1 MASAYD
7 AAVSSGG
14 RVERGVWVTMG
25 DVGTTRRIAAA
36 GFEWLCLDQQHGLLD
51 RARAAEIM
59 RGLGDGGPEIAV
71 RVAALDAAEIG
82 FALDIGA
89 TIVIIPMI
97 EHADDARA
105 AVSASLYPPR
115 GRRSWGPISP
125 LWMRDAPT
133 AAEAHDRTRVW
144 AMIETQGAL
153 EHLDEI
159 LQVDGLHGVFLGPN
173 DLSLALGTTLDALL
187 ADSGPQAP
195 LPRIVAACRR
205 AGLTLGAYGADAA
218 RTARLAELGF
228 EFIAVTTDVAIVD
241 SGAALALPG
250 TSPAPSAY

>member
-1 MASAYD
+1 
-7 AAVSSGG
+7 
-14 RVERGVWVTMG
+14 MG
-25 DVGTTRRIAAA
+25 EVGTTRRIAAA
-36 GFEWLCLDQQHGLLD
+36 GFDWMCLDQQHGLLD
-51 RARAAEIM
+51 RGRVAEIL
-59 RGLGDGGPEIAV
+59 RGIGDDGPDIAV
-71 RVAALDAAEIG
+71 RVAALDAAAIG
-82 FALDIGA
+82 YALDVGA

-105 AVSASLYPPR
+105 AVNASLYPPR

-125 LWMRDAPT
+125 LWMRAAPP

-144 AMIETQGAL
+144 AMIETRGAL
-153 EHLDEI
+153 EQLDEI
-159 LQVDGLHGVFLGPN
+159 LQVDGLGGVFLGPN

-187 ADSGPQAP
+187 ADSGADAP

-205 AGLTLGAYGADAA
+205 AGLTPGAYAADAE

-228 EFIAVTTDVAIVD
+228 EYIAVTTDVAIVD

-250 TSPAPSAY
+250 TTPAVGAY

>member
-1 MASAYD
+1 
-7 AAVSSGG
+7 
-14 RVERGVWVTMG
+14 VTMG
-25 DVGTTRRIAAA
+25 DVGTTRRIADA
-36 GFEWLCLDQQHGLLD
+36 GFDWLCLDQQHGLID
-51 RARAAEIM
+51 RARLAEIV
-59 RGLGDGGPEIAV
+59 RGIGDGAPEIAV

-105 AVSASLYPPR
+105 AVNAALYPPR
-115 GRRSWGPISP
+115 GRRSWGPIAP
-125 LWMRDAPT
+125 LWMHDAPT
-133 AAEAHDRTRVW
+133 AAEAHHRTRVW
-144 AMIETQGAL
+144 AMIETRGAL
-153 EHLDEI
+153 DQLDEI
-159 LQVDGLHGVFLGPN
+159 LQVDGLDGVFLGPN

-187 ADSGPQAP
+187 ADSGPDAP

-205 AGLTLGAYGADAA
+205 AGLTLGAYGADAG

-241 SGAALALPG
+241 AGAALALPG
-250 TSPAPSAY
+250 TTTAPSAY

>member
-1 MASAYD
+1 
-7 AAVSSGG
+7 
-14 RVERGVWVTMG
+14 MG

-36 GFEWLCLDQQHGLLD
+36 GFDWLCLDQQHGLLD
-51 RARAAEIM
+51 RARLAEIV
-59 RGLGDGGPEIAV
+59 RGLGDGGTEIAV
-71 RVAALDAAEIG
+71 RVAALNAAEIG

-105 AVSASLYPPR
+105 AVNAALYPPR

-125 LWMRDAPT
+125 LWMRDAPP
-133 AAEAHDRTRVW
+133 AAEAHRRTRVW
-144 AMIETQGAL
+144 AMIETRGAL
-153 EHLDEI
+153 DQLDGI
-159 LQVDGLHGVFLGPN
+159 IQVDGLDGVFLGPN

-187 ADSGPQAP
+187 ADSRSDAP

-205 AGLTLGAYGADAA
+205 AGLALGAYGADAG

-241 SGAALALPG
+241 AGAALALPG
-250 TSPAPSAY
+250 TTTAPSAY

>member
-1 MASAYD
+1 
-7 AAVSSGG
+7 
-14 RVERGVWVTMG
+14 MG

-36 GFEWLCLDQQHGLLD
+36 GFDWLCLDQQHGLLD
-51 RARAAEIM
+51 RARLAEIM
-59 RGLGDGGPEIAV
+59 RGIGDGPPEIAV

-82 FALDIGA
+82 FALDVGA

-105 AVSASLYPPR
+105 AVNAGLYPPR
-115 GRRSWGPISP
+115 GRRSWGPIAP

-133 AAEAHDRTRVW
+133 AAEANDRTRVW
-144 AMIETQGAL
+144 AMIETRGAL
-153 EHLDEI
+153 EQLDEI
-159 LQVDGLHGVFLGPN
+159 LQVDGLDGVFLGPN

-187 ADSGPQAP
+187 ADSRSDAP

-205 AGLTLGAYGADAA
+205 AGLALGAYGADAG

-241 SGAALALPG
+241 AGAALALPG
-250 TSPAPSAY
+250 TTTAPSAY